1 MVECPL
7 RMGGVDFV
15 RAYKTT
21 ILEAIMSESI
31 PEILEKQLKQHL
43 GEAIPT
49 HAVYD
54 INAAL
59 ELAEILEAKGFSFQ
73 LKDLC
78 AKSPNE
84 TRWRA
89 IFLKD
94 GKKFSADD
102 PQSSVAVCTA
112 AVDALTN
119 Q

>member
-1 MVECPL
+1 MCVH
-7 RMGGVDFV
+7 
-15 RAYKTT
+15 KTI

-31 PEILEKQLKQHL
+31 PEKLEKQLKYHL
-43 GEAIPT
+43 GEAVPA
-49 HAVYD
+49 HAAYD
-54 INAAL
+54 IHAAL
-59 ELAEILEAKGFSFQ
+59 KLSEILEAKRFSFH

-78 AKSPNE
+78 PKSINE
-84 TRWRA
+84 TKWRA

-94 GKKFSADD
+94 GEKFSADN

>member
-1 MVECPL
+1 
-7 RMGGVDFV
+7 
-15 RAYKTT
+15 
-21 ILEAIMSESI
+21 MSESI

-43 GEAIPT
+43 GEAVPT
-49 HAVYD
+49 NAAYD

-59 ELAEILEAKGFSFQ
+59 ELSEIMEAKGFAFQ

-78 AKSPNE
+78 PKSPNE
-84 TRWRA
+84 TQWCA

-94 GKKFSADD
+94 GEKFSADD